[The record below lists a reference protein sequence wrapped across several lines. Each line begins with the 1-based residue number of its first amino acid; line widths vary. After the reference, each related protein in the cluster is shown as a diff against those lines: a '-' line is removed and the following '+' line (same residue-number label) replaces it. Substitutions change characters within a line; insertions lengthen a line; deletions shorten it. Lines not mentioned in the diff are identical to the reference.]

1 MKNYSEKEIVERLI
15 NGEDSNDIANE
26 MVNMLNAA
34 VKKYKDEQ
42 AEKQLAQQKLEKEK
56 LEDMTKILGSLKN
69 FCLNYYCKTEKDKA
83 DCSKAF
89 AKIEASDVIE
99 LVESINEFGKIS
111 INDYIIPN
119 FKTAKPTTDN
129 LKSLFGF

>member
-89 AKIEASDVIE
+89 AMIEASDVIE

>member
-42 AEKQLAQQKLEKEK
+42 AEKLAQQKREKEK
-56 LEDMTKILGSLKN
+56 LESMTKILDSLEN
-69 FCLNYYCKTEKDKA
+69 FCLNYYCKTEKDKV
-83 DCSKAF
+83 DCAKAF
-89 AKIEASDVIE
+89 ANIEASDVIE
-99 LVESINEFGKIS
+99 LIESLNELGKLS
-111 INDYIIPN
+111 INDYVIPN
-119 FKTAKPTTDN
+119 FKAAKPSSDS